1 MSELLLFF
9 HSSLCYFF
17 GGQRVLSQLF
27 VWLRGLVSW
36 RLFIY
41 LFCALHRRCL
51 KSLRL
56 FFEQFALLT
65 FGGSLKSFLL
75 HSIKC
80 RNGSWS
86 KIRDRI
92 PTFVAVPLIASSTLP
107 HKSLPQ
113 IPDTSYIYITYMPA
127 TLCELMSSRMKYNSF
142 EKVLCHYFCFG
153 CWART
158 ESVWEIRT
166 RINFRLPKG
175 KKIINRLK
183 PVATECQILYLWA
196 CHKSL
201 GPICCQ
207 SKLYS
212 PK

>member
-86 KIRDRI
+86 KNRDRI
-92 PTFVAVPLIASSTLP
+92 LTFAPYRIKYFAPQKFAS
-107 HKSLPQ
+107 
-113 IPDTSYIYITYMPA
+113 DTRYIVHLHYIYA
-127 TLCELMSSRMKYNSF
+127 CNS
-142 EKVLCHYFCFG
+142 V
-153 CWART
+153 
-158 ESVWEIRT
+158 
-166 RINFRLPKG
+166 
-175 KKIINRLK
+175 
-183 PVATECQILYLWA
+183 
-196 CHKSL
+196 
-201 GPICCQ
+201 
-207 SKLYS
+207 
-212 PK
+212 